1 MDQPRSND
9 LRGLKALVGI
19 LGVLIVLGTALV
31 IGVVIQR
38 IYAKPAAASMS
49 VPLPG
54 SPVSAPFVLPVGSRV
69 AGIAAA
75 GAELA
80 VWVTGP
86 AGDQIWLLDPR
97 SGAHFVTMTAP
108 K

>member
-1 MDQPRSND
+1 M
-9 LRGLKALVGI
+9 RGLKALVGI

-38 IYAKPAAASMS
+38 IYARPAAASI
-49 VPLPG
+49 
-54 SPVSAPFVLPVGSRV
+54 SAPAPGGKLVLPAGSHV

-75 GAELA
+75 GGELA
-80 VWVTGP
+80 VWVSGP
-86 AGDQIWLLDPR
+86 EGDQIWLLDPR
-97 SGAHFVTMTAP
+97 TGAGFVTMTAP

>member
-1 MDQPRSND
+1 MDQPRSDN

-38 IYAKPAAASMS
+38 IYAKPAAPSMS
-49 VPLPG
+49 T
-54 SPVSAPFVLPVGSRV
+54 APVGAERIM
-69 AGIAAA
+69 GMA
-75 GAELA
+75 GAGGYVA
-80 VWVTGP
+80 VWESGPDGDKVVTIDP
-86 AGDQIWLLDPR
+86 A
-97 SGAHFVTMTAP
+97 SGAVKTVLQVP